1 VLIIIHLIF
10 KIHNFLNIRVEKKT
24 FLLYYSLEDFLIGGF
39 VMNATEC
46 IKGRRSIRKFKND
59 KISHSLLESI
69 ISTSSFTPS
78 WKNTQITRYI
88 AIEDTSIIQK
98 IANDFTPDFNANI
111 IRQVSTLIAVTFI
124 KGRCGFERDG
134 SFSTKKEDRWQMF
147 DVGAACQ
154 TFCLAAHEAGLGTVI
169 MGIWDEDG
177 ITELLDIPE
186 TQELAALIAIG
197 YPDVSPVAPKRKSVD
212 DLLTYR

>member
-1 VLIIIHLIF
+1 
-10 KIHNFLNIRVEKKT
+10 
-24 FLLYYSLEDFLIGGF
+24 
-39 VMNATEC
+39 MNTNEC
-46 IKGRRSIRKFKND
+46 IKTRRSIRKYKSD
-59 KISHSLLESI
+59 AIDHSLLESL
-69 ISTSSFTPS
+69 ISTASYSPS

-88 AIEDTSIIQK
+88 AIEDPDILNSIV
-98 IANDFTPDFNANI
+98 NDYTPDFNSTI
-111 IRQVSTLIAVTFI
+111 IKQVPMLIAVTFK

-147 DVGAACQ
+147 DVGVACQ

-177 ITELLDIPE
+177 ITKLLDIPE
-186 TQELAALIAIG
+186 DQELGALIAIG
-197 YPDVSPVAPKRKSVD
+197 YPDIDPQAPKRKTVE

>member
-1 VLIIIHLIF
+1 
-10 KIHNFLNIRVEKKT
+10 
-24 FLLYYSLEDFLIGGF
+24 
-39 VMNATEC
+39 MNALEC
-46 IKGRRSIRKFKND
+46 IKGRRSIRKFKKD
-59 KISHSLLESI
+59 KVSHSLLESI
-69 ISTSSFTPS
+69 ISSSSFSPS

-88 AIEDTSIIQK
+88 AIEDKSIIQN
-98 IANDFTPDFNANI
+98 IADEFTPDFNSNI
-111 IRQVSTLIAVTFI
+111 VKQVSTLIAMTFV

-134 SFSTKKEDRWQMF
+134 SYSTKKEDRWQMF

-177 ITELLDIPE
+177 ITELLDIPD

-197 YPDVSPVAPKRKSVD
+197 YPDEAPNAPRRKSVEE
-212 DLLTYR
+212 LLTYR

>member
-1 VLIIIHLIF
+1 MKAI
-10 KIHNFLNIRVEKKT
+10 
-24 FLLYYSLEDFLIGGF
+24 D
-39 VMNATEC
+39 C
-46 IKGRRSIRKFKND
+46 IVGRRSIRKFKND
-59 KISHSLLESI
+59 KINHSLLESI
-69 ISTSSFTPS
+69 ISTASFSPS

-98 IANDFTPDFNANI
+98 IADDFTPEFNANI
-111 IRQVSTLIAVTFI
+111 VRQVSTLIAVTFI

-134 SFSTKKEDRWQMF
+134 SYSTKKEDRWQMF

-177 ITELLDIPE
+177 ITELLQIPDS
-186 TQELAALIAIG
+186 QELAALIAIG
-197 YPDVSPVAPKRKSVD
+197 YPDITPDAPKRKSVE

>member
-1 VLIIIHLIF
+1 
-10 KIHNFLNIRVEKKT
+10 
-24 FLLYYSLEDFLIGGF
+24 
-39 VMNATEC
+39 MNATEC
-46 IKGRRSIRKFKND
+46 IKGRRSIRKFKSD
-59 KISHSLLESI
+59 KINHSILESI
-69 ISTSSFTPS
+69 ISTSSFSPS

-111 IRQVSTLIAVTFI
+111 IRQVPTLIAVTFI

-147 DVGAACQ
+147 DVGIACQ

-197 YPDVSPVAPKRKSVD
+197 YPDISPEAPKRKSVD